1 MIERDAM
8 LLNPYCIIYELLKPI
23 NYEHDQNFAEKPVA
37 HRYIYIFWI
46 NFLASKIPFSV
57 ILKISTFRSRYICIL
72 VVKSLMIFKVNI
84 QLL

>member
-37 HRYIYIFWI
+37 HRYIYISE
-46 NFLASKIPFSV
+46 L
-57 ILKISTFRSRYICIL
+57 IS
-72 VVKSLMIFKVNI
+72 
-84 QLL
+84 